1 MRHWLCCEAHLLFTV
16 QDQLLAES
24 SSTIRIETDA
34 MSEESLEYILKGFP
48 GTRYFPKFKLTTWHP
63 KGVLDQPLAD
73 KLVAFIEWEEYI
85 QAAPFDRYADL
96 SGLTEIRVSLDHVLD
111 TAQRRRFVPEPV
123 KTALFAEKPNSLEL
137 AQTYERLMEGAVITV
152 RAFSDRQ
159 TAAEWL
165 EVPPSILQ
173 PPAAA

>member
-1 MRHWLCCEAHLLFTV
+1 M
-16 QDQLLAES
+16 
-24 SSTIRIETDA
+24 
-34 MSEESLEYILKGFP
+34 
-48 GTRYFPKFKLTTWHP
+48 
-63 KGVLDQPLAD
+63 LDQSLAD
-73 KLVAFIEWEEYI
+73 KLVVFIEWEEYI

-96 SGLTEIRVSLDHVLD
+96 SGLTEIRVNLDHVLD
-111 TAQRRRFVPEPV
+111 TAQRRQGDVFR
-123 KTALFAEKPNSLEL
+123 AHRL
-137 AQTYERLMEGAVITV
+137 ERLMEGAVITV